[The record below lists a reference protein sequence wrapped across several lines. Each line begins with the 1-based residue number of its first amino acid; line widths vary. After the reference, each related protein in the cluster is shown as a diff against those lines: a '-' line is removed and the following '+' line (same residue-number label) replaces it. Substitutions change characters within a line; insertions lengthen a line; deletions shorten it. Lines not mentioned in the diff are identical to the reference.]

1 MKQFIQINNEEN
13 RELDTTTCGFP
24 QRSILGPLLFLL
36 YVNDLKYASHLLDPI
51 MLADDTGLFLTQRY

>member
-1 MKQFIQINNEEN
+1 MKQFIQINNEEK